1 MTTKLKLIL
10 VAAMC
15 ATGFVALT
23 ATATGRDMYV
33 KVDGIEGESTD
44 TNHPIW
50 IDVLGFSHGVVQT
63 NLVIGVQ
70 SRGIFEPFA
79 FKHLVDKA
87 TPKLQQACA
96 KGSTITQVQLEVC
109 RMVQNKQTVVY
120 KVILDNVKPIG
131 STVST
136 EELGDGSFR
145 NVEEVRMLAGK
156 QTWKV
161 VTVKSDGTL
170 GGAVEA
176 TFDSINGY

>member
-1 MTTKLKLIL
+1 MKTKLKLIV

-23 ATATGRDMYV
+23 ATATGRDLYV
-33 KVDGIEGESTD
+33 KIDGIEGEATD
-44 TNHPIW
+44 ANHRYW

-79 FKHLVDKA
+79 FKHLVDKT

-96 KGSTITQVQLEVC
+96 NGSTIKKVNLEVC
-109 RMVQNKQTVVY
+109 RMVQNQQVVVY
-120 KVILDNVKPIG
+120 TVILDNVKPIG

-161 VTVKSDGTL
+161 VPVNSNGTL
-170 GGAVEA
+170 GGTVE
-176 TFDSINGY
+176 TSYTLGE

>member
-15 ATGFVALT
+15 ATGFVAQT

-44 TNHPIW
+44 TKHERW

-63 NLVIGVQ
+63 NLVLGVQ
-70 SRGIFEPFA
+70 SRGIFEPFT

-87 TPKLQQACA
+87 TPKLQLACA
-96 KGSTITQVQLEVC
+96 NGSTIKKVNLEVC
-109 RMVQNKQTVVY
+109 RMVQNQQAVVY
-120 KVILDNVKPIG
+120 KVTLENVKPIG

-156 QTWKV
+156 QTWT
-161 VTVKSDGTL
+161 VTSVTSDGWLGGNTETSYTL
-170 GGAVEA
+170 GE
-176 TFDSINGY
+176 